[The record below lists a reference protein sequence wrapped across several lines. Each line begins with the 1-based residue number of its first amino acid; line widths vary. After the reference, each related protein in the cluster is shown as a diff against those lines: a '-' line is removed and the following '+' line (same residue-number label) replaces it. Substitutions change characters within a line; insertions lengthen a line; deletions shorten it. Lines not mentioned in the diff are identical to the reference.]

1 MGLEVCM
8 GREVGQVEMK
18 LVQAMTDS
26 RATLSQELK
35 AARLLVSE
43 LQRVVGRLESQL
55 VRERRG
61 AERKREA
68 LREEVAE
75 LRAALVVARDAVAAG
90 AA

>member
-1 MGLEVCM
+1 MVGAPGNRIAVAEV
-8 GREVGQVEMK
+8 R
-18 LVQAMTDS
+18 LALLAM
-26 RATLSQELK
+26 E
-35 AARLLVSE
+35 
-43 LQRVVGRLESQL
+43 GMRLESQL

>member
-1 MGLEVCM
+1 MGMVVVAADGGIAE
-8 GREVGQVEMK
+8 RIRNK
-18 LVQAMTDS
+18 LAHFGTP
-26 RATLSQELK
+26 A
-35 AARLLVSE
+35 
-43 LQRVVGRLESQL
+43 QL